1 MKKRIFLVSL
11 MILFILSMCI
21 YISFFKSSN
30 LTFLLAIPYDKNIPI
45 LVENIPVIK
54 KGNLLV
60 PITATITRPVSI
72 SVGNQQKKV
81 KIDYLSK
88 ANLIPVDIIF
98 QNETVHYFLQT
109 LPDTFPQYG
118 IKNFSNQEGYV
129 LISLHGMNLVDPSY
143 SFILDM
149 DGNVIYYRGHPKVN
163 QSMFHLQKV
172 TLPNGKIRYITHV
185 QDGWGLDDSYIVGYH
200 LIMDENFH
208 ELDRVKVLKTEKHD
222 ALLADEHDILM
233 LDDGHYI
240 VIGQDIVETVLPDGK
255 KSLITHSVIQ
265 EQKNGKVLLD
275 WDSKEYPELQK
286 ACYEKCPEIHDY
298 NADYIHTNSLFVD
311 PKDNNLLVSSASS
324 YSILKLDRQTG
335 DILWV
340 LGGKANQFQMPEEAE
355 FIRQHDVQIL
365 SDGRFLMFDNHFSI
379 LFQAGMEHHKKFF
392 ANKKAQILILAL
404 DERNKQIK
412 SVENIPLNFWA
423 PYMGSAQKL
432 ENGNWFVGCGS
443 SDECTARMID
453 KSGNILWDM
462 KANEPYKMFRAY
474 YYGSLK

>member
-1 MKKRIFLVSL
+1 MKKKIFLLSL
-11 MILFILSMCI
+11 MILFILSTCI

-30 LTFLLAIPYDKNIPI
+30 LTFRLPILYNKNIPI

-72 SVGNQQKKV
+72 SVGNQQKEV
-81 KIDYLSK
+81 KINHLSK
-88 ANLIPVDIIF
+88 TNLIPIDIVF
-98 QNETVHYFLQT
+98 QNETFHYFLQT
-109 LPDTFPQYG
+109 LPDTFPQYD
-118 IKNFSNQEGYV
+118 IKNFLNQEGYV

-163 QSMFHLQKV
+163 QSMFHLKKV
-172 TLPNGKIRYITHV
+172 ALPNGKIRYTTHV
-185 QDGWGLDDSYIVGYH
+185 QDGWGLDNSYVVGYH

-255 KSLITHSVIQ
+255 RSLVTHSVIQ

-275 WDSKEYPELQK
+275 WDSKEHPELQK

-298 NADYIHTNSLFVD
+298 NADYIHTNSLFID
-311 PKDNNLLVSSASS
+311 PMDNNLLVSAASG
-324 YSILKLDRQTG
+324 YYIMKLDRKTG
-335 DILWV
+335 KILWI
-340 LGGKANQFQMPEEAE
+340 LGGKSNQFKMLKESE

-365 SDGRFLMFDNHFSI
+365 SDGRLLMFDNHFSS
-379 LFQAGMEHHKKFF
+379 LPQELMKYHKKFF
-392 ANKKAQILILAL
+392 NNQQAQILILGL
-404 DERNKQIK
+404 DEKTKQIS
-412 SVENIPLNFWA
+412 SVENIPLNFWS
-423 PYMGSAQKL
+423 PYMGSVQKL
-432 ENGNWFVGCGS
+432 ENEEWFIGCGS
-443 SDECTARMID
+443 SGECTARMID
-453 KSGNILWDM
+453 KFGNILWDM

-474 YYGSLK
+474 YYNSLK